1 MRSRRIARGAS
12 YSSLVFMTLVSLLPL
27 VWVLMSSVRTESDID
42 AHPLGLTWPPHLSN
56 YGEAWT
62 QARFSSYFLN
72 SVAVAV
78 ATVLVVL
85 ICTIPAAYAIT
96 VVRVRFSRAVFY
108 VILLGLMIPVWS
120 IVIPLFY
127 EMRSLGLINT
137 RSGAVLIEAAVGLP
151 FAVFMMRAALRDLP
165 RDVIEAAIIDGASH
179 LRMLRSL
186 VVPLCMPTIKA
197 LIVFEFM
204 WSWNELVV
212 PLFFLQADS
221 VRTLPIGLSFFQGR
235 FGADPAI
242 VAAGT
247 SMAVL
252 PVLLVYL
259 VLNRQFIDG
268 ITAGASK

>member
-78 ATVLVVL
+78 ATVLAVL

>member
-1 MRSRRIARGAS
+1 MRSRRIAQGAS
-12 YSSLVFMTLVSLLPL
+12 YSALVFMTLLSLLPL

>member
-1 MRSRRIARGAS
+1 MSRGAS
-12 YSSLVFMTLVSLLPL
+12 YAALIFMTLVSLLPL
-27 VWVLMSSVRTESDID
+27 MWVLNSSVRTEADID
-42 AHPLGLTWPPHLSN
+42 AHPLGVTWPPHWSN
-56 YGEAWT
+56 YREAWT

-72 SVAVAV
+72 SVVVAV
-78 ATVLVVL
+78 ATVGVVL
-85 ICTIPAAYAIT
+85 LCTIPAAYAIA
-96 VVRVRFSRAVFY
+96 VVRVRYSRAVFY

-151 FAVFMMRAALRDLP
+151 FAVFMLRAALRDLP
-165 RDVIEAAIIDGASH
+165 RDVVEAAVIDGAGH
-179 LRMLRSL
+179 LRMLRSV

-212 PLFFLQADS
+212 PLFFLQTDS

-252 PVLLVYL
+252 PVLAVYL
-259 VLNRQFIDG
+259 ALNRQFIDG

>member
-1 MRSRRIARGAS
+1 MTSHRVSRGAS
-12 YSSLVFMTLVSLLPL
+12 YAALIFMTLVSLLPL
-27 VWVLMSSVRTESDID
+27 MWVLNSSVRTEADID
-42 AHPLGLTWPPHLSN
+42 AHPLGVTWPPHWSN
-56 YGEAWT
+56 YREAWT

-72 SVAVAV
+72 SVVVAV
-78 ATVLVVL
+78 ATVGVVL
-85 ICTIPAAYAIT
+85 LCTIPAAYAIA
-96 VVRVRFSRAVFY
+96 VVRVRYSRAVFY

-151 FAVFMMRAALRDLP
+151 FAVFMLRAALRDLP
-165 RDVIEAAIIDGASH
+165 RDVVEAAVIDGAGH
-179 LRMLRSL
+179 LRMLRSV

-212 PLFFLQADS
+212 PLFFLQTDS

-252 PVLLVYL
+252 PVLAVYL
-259 VLNRQFIDG
+259 ALNRQFIDG